1 MNQQLFKWLHAVS
14 VIIFLFFIGSYS
26 VEASEIT
33 FSVKAIL
40 PDNQRTKETS
50 YFDLRV
56 APNQTQKLQIELTN
70 QTANDIT
77 VLASANAAIT
87 NDNGL
92 ADYSHAETKKDPSAP
107 LLLMRLRNYQKKSN
121 YLNTQPRLLN
131 VSLFYRKNH
140 LMGTF

>member
-14 VIIFLFFIGSYS
+14 VIIFIFIGSYS

-77 VLASANAAIT
+77 VLASANARLLMIMAWQII
-87 NDNGL
+87 L
-92 ADYSHAETKKDPSAP
+92 MLKQKDPSAP
-107 LLLMRLRNYQKKSN
+107 FTFNEIAQLPKETN

-131 VSLFYRKNH
+131 VSLFYRK
-140 LMGTF
+140 TI

>member
-14 VIIFLFFIGSYS
+14 VIIFYFYWLLFCRSKRNNF
-26 VEASEIT
+26 
-33 FSVKAIL
+33 FCKAIL

-87 NDNGL
+87 NDNGG
-92 ADYSHAETKKDPSAP
+92 
-107 LLLMRLRNYQKKSN
+107 RLFSC
-121 YLNTQPRLLN
+121 
-131 VSLFYRKNH
+131 
-140 LMGTF
+140 

>member
-14 VIIFLFFIGSYS
+14 VIIFIFIGYS

-33 FSVKAIL
+33 FSKAIL

-92 ADYSHAETKKDPSAP
+92 ADYSHAETKRSIC
-107 LLLMRLRNYQKKSN
+107 
-121 YLNTQPRLLN
+121 T
-131 VSLFYRKNH
+131 FY
-140 LMGTF
+140 F

>member
-26 VEASEIT
+26 VEASEMT

-56 APNQTQKLQIELTN
+56 APNRTN
-70 QTANDIT
+70 ESNSQRHYR
-77 VLASANAAIT
+77 ASFSQCS
-87 NDNGL
+87 
-92 ADYSHAETKKDPSAP
+92 DY
-107 LLLMRLRNYQKKSN
+107 
-121 YLNTQPRLLN
+121 
-131 VSLFYRKNH
+131 
-140 LMGTF
+140 

>member
-1 MNQQLFKWLHAVS
+1 MLLAS
-14 VIIFLFFIGSYS
+14 SFFIFYWLLFCRSKRNN
-26 VEASEIT
+26 
-33 FSVKAIL
+33 FFCKAIL

-92 ADYSHAETKKDPSAP
+92 ADYSHAETKDPSAP
-107 LLLMRLRNYQKKSN
+107 FTFNEITKRNP
-121 YLNTQPRLLN
+121 T
-131 VSLFYRKNH
+131 
-140 LMGTF
+140 T

>member
-1 MNQQLFKWLHAVS
+1 MQYLVIKIVKRSAHYESAAFKWLHAIS
-14 VIIFLFFIGSYS
+14 VIIFIFIGSYS
-26 VEASEIT
+26 VEASEMT

-92 ADYSHAETKKDPSAP
+92 ADYSHAETKRSVC
-107 LLLMRLRNYQKKSN
+107 
-121 YLNTQPRLLN
+121 T
-131 VSLFYRKNH
+131 FY
-140 LMGTF
+140 F

>member
-1 MNQQLFKWLHAVS
+1 MLLAS
-14 VIIFLFFIGSYS
+14 SFLFYWLLFCRSKRND
-26 VEASEIT
+26 

-77 VLASANAAIT
+77 GLANAAIT

-92 ADYSHAETKKDPSAP
+92 ADYSHAETKRSVC
-107 LLLMRLRNYQKKSN
+107 
-121 YLNTQPRLLN
+121 T
-131 VSLFYRKNH
+131 FY
-140 LMGTF
+140 F